1 MSAKRIFLHIGTHKT
16 ATTTIQKG
24 CVENS
29 AALLSAGWFYPATGM
44 FMVGQHNIAWE
55 MASGH
60 EQPWNHINY
69 WVRFRPEWRG
79 VDALKEEIDASSAE
93 NVILSSEDF
102 DGLQTERI
110 QLLADKLSTYTVEVI
125 VYLREQASL
134 LQSAWAQFVKSG
146 FITLNFASFLDEMLT
161 ASSEKLRYFG
171 AYDLFLQPWMDAFG
185 SEHVHPKQFSR
196 DAFQRNVFHDFLL
209 ECKVPDVERYTIPE
223 NQNISPGL
231 KCLELIRILGS
242 KVETMEQ
249 RCRLS
254 RVIQYYIDEN
264 GCSEGKLNLIDR
276 DIHDRVHAHFD
287 KANQWVGDRFFDG
300 ESLFQN
306 NFKEK
311 PLSMF
316 DKSEMTEVE
325 WEALSVSVVG
335 NLLNKYIEHPKERS

>member
-1 MSAKRIFLHIGTHKT
+1 MSSKRIFLHIGTHKT

-29 AALLSAGWFYPATGM
+29 TALRNAGWLYPATGM

-55 MASGH
+55 MASRH
-60 EQPWNHINY
+60 EQPWNYINY
-69 WVRFRPEWRG
+69 WVRFRPEWGG

-102 DGLQTERI
+102 DGLRTERI
-110 QLLADKLSTYTVEVI
+110 QLLAEKLSSYTVEVI
-125 VYLREQASL
+125 VYLREQTSL
-134 LQSAWAQFVKSG
+134 LQSAWAQFIKSG
-146 FITLNFASFLDEMLT
+146 FITIDFAGFLDDMLA
-161 ASSEKLRYFG
+161 ASSEKQRYFG
-171 AYDLFLQPWMDAFG
+171 AYDLFLQPWMAAFG

-196 DAFQRNVFHDFLL
+196 DVFQGNVFHDFLL

-249 RCRLS
+249 RYRLS
-254 RVIQYYIDEN
+254 RVVQYYIDEI

-287 KANQWVGDRFFDG
+287 KANQWVGDHFFDG
-300 ESLFQN
+300 ESLFRDSFN
-306 NFKEK
+306 EK
-311 PLSMF
+311 PLSIF
-316 DKSEMTEVE
+316 DKNGMIGED
-325 WEALSVSVVG
+325 WERLSVSVVG
-335 NLLNKYIEHPKERS
+335 SLLNNTSGLPKERS

>member
-24 CVENS
+24 CVGNS
-29 AALLSAGWFYPATGM
+29 TALQGAGWFYPTTGM
-44 FMVGQHNIAWE
+44 FMVGQHNIAWG

-69 WVRFRPEWRG
+69 WVRFRHEWG
-79 VDALKEEIDASSAE
+79 GIDALKEEINASPEE
-93 NVILSSEDF
+93 NIILSSEDF
-102 DGLQTERI
+102 DGLRTGRI
-110 QLLADKLSTYTVEVI
+110 QLLADKLSSYDVEVI

-146 FITLNFASFLDEMLT
+146 FITVDFAGFLDGMLA
-161 ASSEKLRYFG
+161 ASSEKQRYFG

-185 SEHVHPKQFSR
+185 AEHVHPKRFSR
-196 DAFQRNVFHDFLL
+196 DAFQGNVFHDFLL

-249 RCRLS
+249 RSKLS
-254 RVIQYYIDEN
+254 RVIQQYIDEN
-264 GCSEGKLNLIDR
+264 GCNECKLNLIDR
-276 DIHDRVHAHFD
+276 SIYDRVHSHFD

-300 ESLFQN
+300 ESLFRDSFN
-306 NFKEK
+306 EK
-311 PLSMF
+311 PLSTF
-316 DKSEMTEVE
+316 DKSDMTEVE
-325 WEALSVSVVG
+325 WEALSMSVVG
-335 NLLNKYIEHPKERS
+335 NLLNKCIEQSKERS